1 MQNRPADIEA
11 MIAEEQRTF
20 ARESLG
26 EAWADAV
33 SEGVDTVILAEA
45 AIATALEKIVGDQG
59 EDAAREL
66 LKTMQDKLS
75 TGAFDRDINYH

>member
-1 MQNRPADIEA
+1 VQDRPVDIDA

-26 EAWADAV
+26 EAWADAA

-45 AIATALEKIVGDQG
+45 AIATALEKIVCDQG
-59 EDAAREL
+59 EDAARDL
-66 LKTMQDKLS
+66 LTAMQEKLS
-75 TGAFDRDINYH
+75 NGAFDRDINYH